1 MQVTTCVNIAVSV
14 IIASCLLLG
23 IVAGVMRTRKRRQAH
38 HVRSHPPPP
47 PHVLLPR
54 RQLLNAALALTQTV
68 LAYSGGCGRAADRYP
83 LFMVWLWLRLD

>member
-38 HVRSHPPPP
+38 HVRSHPPP
-47 PHVLLPR
+47 HVLLPR

-68 LAYSGGCGRAADRYP
+68 PAYSGGCGHAANR
-83 LFMVWLWLRLD
+83 